1 MRKKPYVEGRRFYLG
16 GRRRQKGG
24 FLLGPGLGLGFKLVK
39 KLFGGRRRRRRRR
52 RRW

>member
-1 MRKKPYVEGRRFYLG
+1 MRKKPYVQGRQFYLG

-24 FLLGPGLGLGFKLVK
+24 FLLGPGVGLGFKLVK
-39 KLFGGRRRRRRRR
+39 KLLGGRRRNRR